1 MSSNFEVRHVK
12 ILTASELDAAV
23 NLCLRAYAGEA
34 ASDTMVGGDETLK
47 DALFRCMIRA
57 AEVAGE
63 TYIVTDTTG
72 KLVAIAVWFPPGQ
85 TLFAT

>member
-1 MSSNFEVRHVK
+1 MK
-12 ILTASELDAAV
+12 
-23 NLCLRAYAGEA
+23 LCLRAYAGGDLQIHLDTSSCLILCFAEA